1 MSLMHKR
8 LVLNLYRSK
17 LKICYYYGYDFGDWK
32 YNIKKD
38 FNLEKALMKTQKI
51 KNEKKKATFIMNHI
65 RQTYKDQK
73 YLNEDYIIDMYID
86 EGFRALRKLDNLF
99 F

>member
-1 MSLMHKR
+1 MSLIHKR

-38 FNLEKALMKTQKI
+38 FNLGKALMKTS
-51 KNEKKKATFIMNHI
+51 
-65 RQTYKDQK
+65 
-73 YLNEDYIIDMYID
+73 L
-86 EGFRALRKLDNLF
+86 L
-99 F
+99 